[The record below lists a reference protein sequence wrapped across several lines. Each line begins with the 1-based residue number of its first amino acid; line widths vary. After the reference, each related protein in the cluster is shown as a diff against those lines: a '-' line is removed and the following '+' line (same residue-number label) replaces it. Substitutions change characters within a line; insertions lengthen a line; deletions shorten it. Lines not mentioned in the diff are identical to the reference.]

1 MIQVKNQTNRKEIL
15 FMEADKDTQRHIK
28 KQKHSIYGCRS
39 IHPAKWVAPF
49 VIWRASDAVRLR
61 VDQADH
67 LDDCYYGGGD

>member
-1 MIQVKNQTNRKEIL
+1 
-15 FMEADKDTQRHIK
+15 MEADKDTQRHIK
-28 KQKHSIYGCRS
+28 NRHNSIYGCRS

>member
-1 MIQVKNQTNRKEIL
+1 
-15 FMEADKDTQRHIK
+15 MEADKDTKTHEKNRHN
-28 KQKHSIYGCRS
+28 SIYGCRS